1 MNDLSV
7 LENSLKVSQK
17 QNRQSFAQVTERIL
31 TLSGEQSFDFDPTDP
46 LRNLRRDYLEL
57 AYLLVQAQ
65 GGGGKK
71 ELREQVKNTTESL
84 VVESI
89 KLHLSFFRPSLLGV
103 FERKVVTRLVREMK
117 SIFTVK
123 NADYGSAF
131 RFWGIPGLVVR
142 IGDKYLRLVQL
153 TQRGYKRKVE
163 DERIPDTALDLVN
176 YGTML
181 LVLLGEKRSLKW
193 GE

>member
-17 QNRQSFAQVTERIL
+17 QNRQSFARVVKRIL
-31 TLSGEQSFDFDPTDP
+31 ALSGERFFDYKPADP

-57 AYLLVQAQ
+57 AGLLVQAQ

-89 KLHLSFFRPSLLGV
+89 KFHLNFFRPSFLGMV
-103 FERKVVTRLVREMK
+103 ERKAMTYLIRKMK
-117 SIFTVK
+117 GTFAAK
-123 NADYGSAF
+123 NVDYGNAF
-131 RFWGIPGLVVR
+131 RFWGVPGLVVR
-142 IGDKYLRLVQL
+142 IGDKYLRLIQL
-153 TQRGYKRKVE
+153 TRRGYKRKVKG
-163 DERIPDTALDLVN
+163 ERIPDTALDLAN
-176 YGTML
+176 YGIML
-181 LVLLGEKRSLKW
+181 LILLGEKRSLKW

>member
-17 QNRQSFAQVTERIL
+17 QNRQSFARVVKRIL
-31 TLSGEQSFDFDPTDP
+31 ALSGERFFDYKPADP

-57 AYLLVQAQ
+57 AGLLVQAQ

-89 KLHLSFFRPSLLGV
+89 KFHLSFFRPSLLGV

-117 SIFTVK
+117 SIFAVK
-123 NADYGSAF
+123 NADYGNAF

-142 IGDKYLRLVQL
+142 VGDKYLRLIQL
-153 TQRGYKRKVE
+153 TQKGYKRKVE
-163 DERIPDTALDLVN
+163 GERVPDTALDLAN
-176 YGTML
+176 YGIML
-181 LVLLGEKRSLKW
+181 LMLLGEKRSLKW

>member
-1 MNDLSV
+1 MNDLSA
-7 LENSLKVSQK
+7 LENSLKISQK
-17 QNRQSFAQVTERIL
+17 QNRQSFAQVIERVL
-31 TLSGEQSFDFDPTDP
+31 ALSGERSFDFDPAEP

-57 AYLLVQAQ
+57 ARLLIQAQ
-65 GGGGKK
+65 GGRGKE

-84 VVESI
+84 VVEGV
-89 KLHLSFFRPSLLGV
+89 KFHLNFFRPSLLGA
-103 FERKVVTRLVREMK
+103 FERKVVIRLVREMK

-142 IGDKYLRLVQL
+142 IGDKYFRLVQL

>member
-31 TLSGEQSFDFDPTDP
+31 ALSGEQSFDFDPTDP

-89 KLHLSFFRPSLLGV
+89 KFHLSFFRPSLLGV

-117 SIFTVK
+117 SIFAVK
-123 NADYGSAF
+123 NADYGNAF

-142 IGDKYLRLVQL
+142 VGDKYLRLIQL
-153 TQRGYKRKVE
+153 TQKGYKRKVE
-163 DERIPDTALDLVN
+163 GERVPDTALDLAN
-176 YGTML
+176 YGIML
-181 LVLLGEKRSLKW
+181 LMLLGEKRSLKW